1 MQILKSIGE
10 GIGTGAGVAWPTF
23 GILFGTLGLTMGAST
38 VIILGL
44 ISAGL
49 FLLVALSITYW
60 SYQNH
65 LEESKELQCT
75 IQKLEDKQHALIF
88 DYLLAMLKECLFNN
102 RKKNINN
109 TNIFVLVKDIKN
121 KISNDISK
129 GKYSPKTVQTLRC
142 LLDNKQ
148 SNNILY
154 RFVSILNHNEN
165 NVASD
170 YNLVINF
177 NRGEKKR
184 LQQDIKDVCTNN
196 NNNFFY
202 RPLPYST
209 HIKMGMIGFAAA
221 FGSIAGCSA
230 GVLGLLGSA
239 GIFSGLAVTPVV
251 GWATLGIAFIFGLT
265 VAAICVCSA
274 LKKNNKIQLVVE
286 YKNLNDKLKSAVLL
300 KNITV
305 DLAIET
311 QKKHQRKI
319 SSNDLMG
326 IIRDKKIIKESNPI
340 DFRDI
345 YKKYP
350 MRRSDSSL
358 DRPQQP
364 DLNSSTFNKK
374 SL

>member
-1 MQILKSIGE
+1 
-10 GIGTGAGVAWPTF
+10 
-23 GILFGTLGLTMGAST
+23 
-38 VIILGL
+38 
-44 ISAGL
+44 
-49 FLLVALSITYW
+49 
-60 SYQNH
+60 
-65 LEESKELQCT
+65 
-75 IQKLEDKQHALIF
+75 
-88 DYLLAMLKECLFNN
+88 
-102 RKKNINN
+102 
-109 TNIFVLVKDIKN
+109 
-121 KISNDISK
+121 
-129 GKYSPKTVQTLRC
+129 
-142 LLDNKQ
+142 
-148 SNNILY
+148 
-154 RFVSILNHNEN
+154 
-165 NVASD
+165 
-170 YNLVINF
+170 
-177 NRGEKKR
+177 
-184 LQQDIKDVCTNN
+184 
-196 NNNFFY
+196 
-202 RPLPYST
+202 
-209 HIKMGMIGFAAA
+209 MGMIGFAAA

-311 QKKHQRKI
+311 QKKHQIKI